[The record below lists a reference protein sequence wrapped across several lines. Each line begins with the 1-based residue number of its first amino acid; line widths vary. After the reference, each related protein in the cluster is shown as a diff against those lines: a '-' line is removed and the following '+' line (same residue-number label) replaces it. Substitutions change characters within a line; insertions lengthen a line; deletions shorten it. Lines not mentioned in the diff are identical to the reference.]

1 MNEYDDLAD
10 LDDVFGPL
18 RSAARPAELER
29 ESATV
34 DLMVHAHRTVE
45 GKHMFT
51 SRRAR
56 IATLV
61 AAGVLGFGGMAA
73 ASPNLSELLTTDQP
87 ADEPIEEPA
96 VEEPVIEEPV
106 IEEPVVEE
114 PIVEEPAGEEPILG
128 EVEIE
133 EAVVE
138 AVPEAEAPT
147 DVVPLEDDPDPDTE
161 FHEGYC
167 EDGNHGKTVSAVA
180 RGVFDPDDEYP
191 ADLELSVKIAAQ
203 SSCGKTA
210 EADDESDVDD
220 EIESEVERA
229 DEPEVEKVEK
239 PEPKAERPGK
249 GDKGA
254 EKASKGKSNGNGK
267 GNAGGKP
274 GR

>member
-96 VEEPVIEEPV
+96 VEEPVVEEPV

-147 DVVPLEDDPDPDTE
+147 DVVPLEDDPDTD
-161 FHEGYC
+161 FR
-167 EDGNHGKTVSAVA
+167 EDFCIPGNHGKTVSAVA
-180 RGVFDPDDEYP
+180 RGDFDFTEYKAKYPLDE
-191 ADLELSVKIAAQ
+191 EVSVKIAAQ

-220 EIESEVERA
+220 EIESEVERT

-254 EKASKGKSNGNGK
+254 EKASKGKSNGK